1 MRTPFAHPWC
11 GGAGATPPNLKFRHF
26 HSVTRITSR
35 PLVNRCDARQRPS
48 PSSSHVFHLG
58 TTHVRNQA
66 PADPGGKASK
76 VFGRCKIAAPEITV
90 PLREPFN
97 DFVLGNCYRS
107 VPAEATSR
115 SGVSR
120 YSREPFRGTFLS
132 LSQYVFQQSVNGT
145 VPSPAS

>member
-11 GGAGATPPNLKFRHF
+11 GGAVITPPQFKIPTFSFRN
-26 HSVTRITSR
+26 RITSR

-48 PSSSHVFHLG
+48 PSSSHVFTSERHTCEIQL
-58 TTHVRNQA
+58 RPILA
-66 PADPGGKASK
+66 GKASK

-90 PLREPFN
+90 LLREPFN
-97 DFVLGNCYRS
+97 DFALGNCYRS

-132 LSQYVFQQSVNGT
+132 LK
-145 VPSPAS
+145 